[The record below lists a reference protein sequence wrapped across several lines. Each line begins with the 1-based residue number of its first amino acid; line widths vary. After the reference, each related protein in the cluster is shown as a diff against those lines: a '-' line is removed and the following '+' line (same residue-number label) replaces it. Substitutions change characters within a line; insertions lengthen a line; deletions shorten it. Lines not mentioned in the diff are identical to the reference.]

1 MRKWKNNRPHCVRNK
16 WIIVSLEILGELIS
30 TQQMNDRIL
39 VRNKSIKWTHK

>member
-1 MRKWKNNRPHCVRNK
+1 MRKWKNNWPHFVRNK

-39 VRNKSIKWTHK
+39 VRNKSIKWAHK